1 MLRFFRRIR
10 QKLIDSGSVTKYLLY
25 AIGEILLVVIGILIA
40 LQVNNWN
47 EERIE
52 RNQEEK
58 IISRLNSEFINNLSE
73 LEGVRARLDSSLYAL
88 ETLID
93 LETGDRV
100 AAWNDEESNRLILLS
115 LQTPTWNPSS
125 YVLTDLKNGGK
136 ISSLSNQQ
144 LVEDLFSWERFYD
157 NVVENTENY
166 KRSLAT
172 YLNYMVDT
180 GLIRTVNEDFGVT
193 NNPLDPDTVNDIL
206 NDTAFYN
213 ILHERLLLT
222 TVVMMEYNSARDRLT
237 VLIEVTR

>member
-10 QKLIDSGSVTKYLLY
+10 QKLIDSGSITKYLLY

-157 NVVENTENY
+157 NVVENTVNY

-193 NNPLDPDTVNDIL
+193 NNPLDPDAVNDIL

-222 TVVMMEYNSARDRLT
+222 TVIMMEYNSARERLT